1 MIGMVRHEDVVGFFP
16 LLQRL
21 DVVYAKGDGK
31 GGFYRKPALA
41 MAIVREK
48 SKPEY
53 AFLVPM
59 VAINDAAEIDIAH
72 EENIIGYDDGS
83 GEVDWGRLAQKYE
96 VSRKKR

>member
-1 MIGMVRHEDVVGFFP
+1 MVKHTDVVGFFP

-41 MAIVREK
+41 MAIVREEGE
-48 SKPEY
+48 S
-53 AFLVPM
+53 AITFLVPM

-83 GEVDWGRLAQKYE
+83 GEADWKRLAEKYE
-96 VSRKKR
+96 AARKKK

>member
-1 MIGMVRHEDVVGFFP
+1 MVKHADVVGFFP

-41 MAIVREK
+41 MAIVREEGE
-48 SKPEY
+48 S
-53 AFLVPM
+53 AITFLVPM
-59 VAINDAAEIDIAH
+59 VAINEVAEIDIAH

-83 GEVDWGRLAQKYE
+83 GEADWKRLAEKYE
-96 VSRKKR
+96 AARKKK